1 VYAEDRN
8 ADIEIGETGDSDA
21 EEEMEIL
28 DEDDIEELKDFEY
41 I

>member
-1 VYAEDRN
+1 M
-8 ADIEIGETGDSDA
+8 EIGETGDSDA

-28 DEDDIEELKDFEY
+28 DEDDIEELEDFEY